1 MKCDLQLY
9 NYFRSSASYR
19 VRLGLH
25 AKGLP
30 FEYIPVHLIK
40 NQGEQFSETY
50 KGLNSLSQVPTLIHQ
65 SSAGSK
71 VLSQSVAILEYVE
84 EVFPEFPLLPND
96 PFLRAKIREFCETI
110 NSLAQPMGNLG
121 TLQYLEKNHRFD
133 SQMKTDWIHF
143 WNIKALHHLEGL
155 CQKFHGRFCFENQFT
170 LAECFLLPQLFTA
183 RRFKVD
189 LSAFPTL
196 LKVEMNCKDLDFS
209 QKAHPEKQ
217 IDFEP

>member
-1 MKCDLQLY
+1 MKSDLQLY

-19 VRLGLH
+19 VRLGLQ
-25 AKGLP
+25 AKHLL

-40 NQGEQFSETY
+40 NNGEQNATSY
-50 KGLNSLSQVPTLIHQ
+50 KHLNSLSQVPTLIHQ
-65 SSAGSK
+65 SASGSN
-71 VLSQSVAILEYVE
+71 VLSQSVAILEYLE
-84 EVFPEFPLLPND
+84 EVFPSKPLLPKD

-121 TLQYLEKNHRFD
+121 TLQYLEKNHQFD
-133 SQMKTDWIHF
+133 GQMKTDWIHF
-143 WNIKALHHLEGL
+143 WNHKALHHLEGL
-155 CQKFHGRFCFENQFT
+155 CQKYHGHFCFQDQFT

-189 LSAFPTL
+189 LSQFPTL
-196 LKVEMNCKDLDFS
+196 LKVEDHCQRLEFV

-217 IDFEP
+217 IDYEV